1 MRILGEFS
9 FGSIKVT
16 VFIYNEK
23 VSIKFER
30 NLVEIIFK
38 YRDGS
43 GMNTFENAKELCTDS
58 FMEEID
64 RTLYDLERKKHKK
77 LDNESSNDDF
87 EFPNIY

>member
-43 GMNTFENAKELCTDS
+43 GITLLKMPKELCTDS

-64 RTLYDLERKKHKK
+64 RTLYDLEKEKA
-77 LDNESSNDDF
+77 
-87 EFPNIY
+87 